1 MTEILTPVSTD
12 HSPVLFSFSK
22 EKFTITD
29 KGIWNFNS
37 SFTKDQNYI
46 IEIKKVIHNFS
57 NENESLLNCQLKWE
71 FLKYEVKKLSTR
83 NMLQKKNG
91 NREQI

>member
-29 KGIWNFNS
+29 KGI
-37 SFTKDQNYI
+37 
-46 IEIKKVIHNFS
+46 
-57 NENESLLNCQLKWE
+57 
-71 FLKYEVKKLSTR
+71 
-83 NMLQKKNG
+83 
-91 NREQI
+91 